1 MTTVFLPLEQRITH
15 NLCSKTRNRQLREL
29 RKKRLRVSIYGFRE
43 RVCTFRTS
51 VSRAVAT
58 HIFYFFLL
66 MDVRVPQ
73 RPAGRTLVALVFGC
87 QLYLGGCVYSYWIS
101 QLCSVWRSS
110 ETAANVCGG
119 MALQFCAAF
128 SVAAMNLL
136 TTIIID

>member
-1 MTTVFLPLEQRITH
+1 MTTVFLPLAQRITH

-29 RKKRLRVSIYGFRE
+29 RKTRLRVNVYSLRE

-87 QLYLGGCVYSYWIS
+87 QLYLGGCVCILIEFHNFVRCDVVVR
-101 QLCSVWRSS
+101 QQQTFVVGWRYNFVPSFQWRQW
-110 ETAANVCGG
+110 TC
-119 MALQFCAAF
+119 
-128 SVAAMNLL
+128 
-136 TTIIID
+136 

>member
-1 MTTVFLPLEQRITH
+1 MSVYSL
-15 NLCSKTRNRQLREL
+15 
-29 RKKRLRVSIYGFRE
+29 RE

-87 QLYLGGCVYSYWIS
+87 QLYLGGCVCILIEFHNFVRCDVVVR
-101 QLCSVWRSS
+101 QQQTFVVGWRYNFVRLFS
-110 ETAANVCGG
+110 GG
-119 MALQFCAAF
+119 NEL
-128 SVAAMNLL
+128 VNKYNRL
-136 TTIIID
+136 IEIVYEYYV

>member
-1 MTTVFLPLEQRITH
+1 MSVYSL
-15 NLCSKTRNRQLREL
+15 
-29 RKKRLRVSIYGFRE
+29 RE

-87 QLYLGGCVYSYWIS
+87 QLYLGGCVCILIEFHNFVRCDVVVR
-101 QLCSVWRSS
+101 QQQTFVVGWRY
-110 ETAANVCGG
+110 NFVPPF
-119 MALQFCAAF
+119 QWRQ
-128 SVAAMNLL
+128 
-136 TTIIID
+136 